1 MRLMKWIMN
10 YILEVMKVQISSDA
24 NRHFWLFLSHKKQVQ
39 DNNSEAFSDVYGWC
53 ESFIMLVIKY

>member
-1 MRLMKWIMN
+1 MN

-39 DNNSEAFSDVYGWC
+39 DDNSEAFSDIYRCC